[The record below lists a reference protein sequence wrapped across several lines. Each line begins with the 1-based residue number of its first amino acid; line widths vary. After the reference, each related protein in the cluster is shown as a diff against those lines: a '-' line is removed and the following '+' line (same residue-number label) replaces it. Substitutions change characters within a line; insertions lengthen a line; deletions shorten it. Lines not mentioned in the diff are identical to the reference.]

1 MMTFVGGDG
10 LEEAGVSGG
19 GLAISSRKA
28 GTLAPHR
35 TWGSG
40 AQSALYPVLRER
52 HKPYLIY
59 EATFLRFLISCM
71 CTDGGHVLRPLS
83 GG

>member
-1 MMTFVGGDG
+1 M
-10 LEEAGVSGG
+10 EEGWP
-19 GLAISSRKA
+19 LATEMQ
-28 GTLAPHR
+28 GLAPHR

-59 EATFLRFLISCM
+59 EATFLRFLISCL
-71 CTDGGHVLRPLS
+71 CTDKEHVLRSLS
-83 GG
+83 GGCR